1 MNVTFRSI
9 GALKVRPIHNPQS
22 KGILTNHNHKFEMDR
37 IKTTLEGYTETIMYQ
52 PLQPLKHIKFKKPSV
67 I

>member
-1 MNVTFRSI
+1 MNVRFRSI
-9 GALKVRPIHNPQS
+9 GAQKVRPIHNPQS

-37 IKTTLEGYTETIMYQ
+37 IKTTLEGYSETIMYQ
-52 PLQPLKHIKFKKPSV
+52 PLQPLEHIKFKKPSG